1 MRLLFQYFGGG
12 GGLSNV
18 ILLLKAYVQEFPLDE
33 LVVVCSEGSEL
44 EQLKCFHNVNLV
56 SVKRGRFPE
65 VTRLFLGLYG
75 IKKFAKKHRVDVV
88 WSLNLGSYR
97 RLPVPNVLGVNNA
110 YQVYPWKIYK
120 LHPGSPLRVG
130 LLRFFFRLSLSV
142 SDAVLAQTNLIGSYV
157 KKINTAPENIL
168 IVPKAVEGGSEVV
181 SSVLPTGLAEKI
193 ELSKKRGFRNWLYVS
208 TAFPHK
214 NHRVLLEAFSELA
227 KRGGGDCLVLTITQE
242 EAISI
247 GGNKVLD
254 LCESGRIIF
263 TGWVKKQHLRALYD
277 ACDACLMPSFI
288 ESLSSAHLEAMEWGK
303 PQIVADLPYARDLCG
318 DAAIYVDAD
327 NVFLWADA
335 IQKLGD
341 DNSTKMRLIDN
352 GKIIMKGFP
361 RSWSD
366 CARRIRFGF
375 LKLLND

>member
-1 MRLLFQYFGGG
+1 M
-12 GGLSNV
+12 
-18 ILLLKAYVQEFPLDE
+18 DE

-44 EQLKCFHNVNLV
+44 EQLKYLPNVNFV
-56 SVKRGRFPE
+56 SVKRGYFPE
-65 VTRLFLGLYG
+65 LTRLFLGLYG
-75 IKKFAKKHRVDVV
+75 VKKFAKIHRVDVV

-110 YQVYPWKIYK
+110 YQVYPWEIYK
-120 LHPGSPLRVG
+120 LHPGSRLRVG

-157 KKINTAPENIL
+157 KKINTAPESIL
-168 IVPKAVEGGSEVV
+168 IVPKAVEGGSEVLP
-181 SSVLPTGLAEKI
+181 SILPTELAKKI
-193 ELSKKRGFRNWLYVS
+193 EFSNRNGFRKWLYVA

-227 KRGGGDCLVLTITQE
+227 KRGAGDCLVLSITQE

-254 LCESGRIIF
+254 LHESGRIIF
-263 TGWVKKQHLRALYD
+263 AGWVKKQYLRALYD

-318 DAAIYVDAD
+318 DAAIYVDAE
-327 NVFLWADA
+327 NSSLWADA

-341 DNSTKMRLIDN
+341 DHSTKKRLIDN
-352 GKIIMKGFP
+352 GKIIMNNFP

-375 LKLLND
+375 SRLLNN